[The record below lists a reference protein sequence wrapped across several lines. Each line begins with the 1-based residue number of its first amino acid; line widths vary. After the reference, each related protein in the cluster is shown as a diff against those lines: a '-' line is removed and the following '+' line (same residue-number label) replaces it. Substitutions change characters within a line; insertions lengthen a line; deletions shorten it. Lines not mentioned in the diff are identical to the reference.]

1 MTMPGMGRGG
11 LATAQPTAANLVNP
25 DSHFR
30 TVAAA
35 APQSFQTTVAGQ
47 ALFYRLD
54 TLVAART
61 VAKLFFRVAVSSGN
75 YDMGVFS
82 SDGTTL
88 TRLGSMGSVVVPAT
102 GLATATPSAPITQ
115 AAGVVHYVGFVC
127 NNATASFLAHIAG
140 VGDLYAVGREG
151 GSLAAAFPLP
161 ATVTLSALANASYT
175 VALSGGPT

>member
-1 MTMPGMGRGG
+1 MHGG
-11 LATAQPTAANLVNP
+11 FFSGGGSGGGAAKLVNS

-30 TVAAA
+30 TVPAA
-35 APQSFQTTVAGQ
+35 APQSFQTLVASQG
-47 ALFYRLD
+47 LFYRLD

-61 VAKLFFRVAVSSGN
+61 VAKLFFRVSVSIGN
-75 YDMGVFS
+75 YDMGLYS

-88 TRLGSMGSVVVPAT
+88 TRLGSMGSTVVLAS
-102 GLATATPSAPITQ
+102 GLVTATPAAAITQ

-127 NNATASFLAHIAG
+127 DNATASFLAHIAG
-140 VGDLYAVGREG
+140 VGDMYAVGREG
-151 GSLAAAFPLP
+151 GTLAASFPLP